1 VTGRA
6 RGLLRASSFA
16 VRTLPRT
23 LLDARLLHRCP
34 APLSRLLSP
43 PWLPTLA
50 TAHALVRR

>member
-16 VRTLPRT
+16 VRTLPRA

-34 APLSRLLSP
+34 APLSRLFSP